1 MDDLGYCTATFLFCV
16 QMRPKEEFDHPE
28 SCRALN
34 KALKK
39 ALFCWLDHHFGW
51 LCLHGLPFRSLRLEG
66 VVSSSKG
73 W

>member
-28 SCRALN
+28 SCS
-34 KALKK
+34 
-39 ALFCWLDHHFGW
+39 
-51 LCLHGLPFRSLRLEG
+51 LHGLPFRSLRLEG